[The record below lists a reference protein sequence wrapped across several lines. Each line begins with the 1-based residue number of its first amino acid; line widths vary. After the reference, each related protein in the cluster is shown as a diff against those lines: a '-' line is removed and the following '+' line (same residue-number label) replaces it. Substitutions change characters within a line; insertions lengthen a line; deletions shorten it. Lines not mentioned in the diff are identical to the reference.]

1 MTNFEFLKN
10 INKELYEIGK
20 KLEKDVINSPRAVTA
35 DATIFLETLV
45 KDLYKKSNKKLEK
58 NLISFYK
65 KTDNLYRQGAINYK
79 YKNKLQQAYALR
91 NKIHNKNL
99 TEKDEQQ
106 LAYDIHKEIFYISKK
121 YYTDHTK
128 NKNTK
133 PTYTKPTKQK
143 NQFKNCIICGNPN
156 KKSPSN
162 ICIKCNQK
170 IETANLIQT
179 LQNKIKNKQFT
190 RNDLIKQGITES
202 QAILILMKLTQKNII
217 NNNGQYYTINTEN
230 FKKYITQTKQYIQ
243 IPILINKFYKNEIT
257 PQEIKQTSQYKKG
270 RENQKPYQEFYKI
283 INQKITTNFEKTLQK
298 YKNINK
304 SKKTSAITNE
314 EITKWYLKNKTEYEN
329 NNINTA
335 FKIYNDILIEEYFK
349 LKNKGYTDKQALTQ
363 LQIPNHTLTFWK
375 NNYKK
380 QEFTTKTL
388 NIKKNIIINEIR
400 KNKTI
405 KDTLITAQTTQ
416 KEFEKI
422 YQTSKESN
430 DNFYKQF
437 HKQYTQKRQKQ
448 LIKHLKKHNLDR
460 AIKLSK
466 ITKNEFLQWYYEGE
480 TTYSEFYMKTTQ
492 ILMKKYINYRENNW
506 NKKEILNKIKIP
518 KTIFDSWNKH
528 ENIKLFKDFNDKNN
542 KITSNLIK
550 RGLIINAIKE
560 GKTKHEAIFSSN
572 LTPKEFMDIY
582 NTSKKEKTE
591 FYLRFDT
598 EYEKSRKNKF
608 TNLIKKQDFYN
619 TIQECEIS
627 KMEFKKWYSKDQDYF
642 ISTKQPTNFYLTTTL
657 ELMDKYIKAR
667 FQGKNK
673 PDAAKSVGLS
683 NNDINKWI
691 NHTEHDL
698 FKDFQLK
705 LEKLH
710 TRLIIEGFKQEKSKI
725 EVSETYD
732 IPVKTIE
739 KYIGLGGR
747 GFMNYMELFNLYEDK
762 VIPKHLN
769 MFLNAFKSKSYYK
782 SLKHSKLTKEELK
795 FYYNLGKSG
804 NNKFKDFYKDFLNL
818 KINIYVD
825 NILSN
830 KSSKIAMKN
839 SNLTKEEYKMNLK
852 IIDDLILNGRL
863 DIAKELILKYK
874 LNGAKLAKKI
884 GIGVEEVYE
893 WYFKGKDDDEKYVDF
908 CKIFEFGVILP
919 RLIAFNKASDL
930 GMSKKWLIKKLKKDL
945 GMKDFNIWKNNGLI
959 DLKEVKIKIK
969 GVDLIDDKIIPL
981 TLLCKNS
988 PASLSRG

>member
-1 MTNFEFLKN
+1 
-10 INKELYEIGK
+10 
-20 KLEKDVINSPRAVTA
+20 LEQN
-35 DATIFLETLV
+35 
-45 KDLYKKSNKKLEK
+45 
-58 NLISFYK
+58 YK
-65 KTDNLYRQGAINYK
+65 KT
-79 YKNKLQQAYALR
+79 
-91 NKIHNKNL
+91 
-99 TEKDEQQ
+99 
-106 LAYDIHKEIFYISKK
+106 FY
-121 YYTDHTK
+121 
-128 NKNTK
+128 N
-133 PTYTKPTKQK
+133 
-143 NQFKNCIICGNPN
+143 
-156 KKSPSN
+156 
-162 ICIKCNQK
+162 
-170 IETANLIQT
+170 
-179 LQNKIKNKQFT
+179 
-190 RNDLIKQGITES
+190 
-202 QAILILMKLTQKNII
+202 
-217 NNNGQYYTINTEN
+217 
-230 FKKYITQTKQYIQ
+230 
-243 IPILINKFYKNEIT
+243 
-257 PQEIKQTSQYKKG
+257 
-270 RENQKPYQEFYKI
+270 
-283 INQKITTNFEKTLQK
+283 
-298 YKNINK
+298 NINK

-572 LTPKEFMDIY
+572 LTPKEFMNIY

-762 VIPKHLN
+762 VIP
-769 MFLNAFKSKSYYK
+769 
-782 SLKHSKLTKEELK
+782 
-795 FYYNLGKSG
+795 
-804 NNKFKDFYKDFLNL
+804 
-818 KINIYVD
+818 NI
-825 NILSN
+825 
-830 KSSKIAMKN
+830 
-839 SNLTKEEYKMNLK
+839 
-852 IIDDLILNGRL
+852 
-863 DIAKELILKYK
+863 
-874 LNGAKLAKKI
+874 
-884 GIGVEEVYE
+884 
-893 WYFKGKDDDEKYVDF
+893 
-908 CKIFEFGVILP
+908 
-919 RLIAFNKASDL
+919 
-930 GMSKKWLIKKLKKDL
+930 
-945 GMKDFNIWKNNGLI
+945 
-959 DLKEVKIKIK
+959 
-969 GVDLIDDKIIPL
+969 
-981 TLLCKNS
+981 
-988 PASLSRG
+988 